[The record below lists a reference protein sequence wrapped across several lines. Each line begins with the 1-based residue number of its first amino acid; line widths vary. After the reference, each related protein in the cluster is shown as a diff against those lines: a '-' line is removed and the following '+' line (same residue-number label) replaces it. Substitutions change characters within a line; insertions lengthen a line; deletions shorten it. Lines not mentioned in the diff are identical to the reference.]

1 MRKAKLQELEKM
13 IQEFQNIKKEKI
25 LEEPEFLSI
34 QKYKCTF
41 QNQIFYREKVL
52 KNKKAGN
59 AQVILP
65 ITKNKEVVFVVQPR
79 VFTESGVCIELPAG
93 YQEEEEESL
102 TTAKRELLEETG
114 LSSKNFILLG
124 AYYQDQGVSSAYNEA
139 YLALGCEFKSKQKL
153 DQDEF
158 VKIFTC
164 SIKEAYEL
172 IDLGYI
178 KDINTL
184 YVLEHAKSILKRR
197 ERK

>member
-79 VFTESGVCIELPAG
+79 VFTESMVCIELPAG